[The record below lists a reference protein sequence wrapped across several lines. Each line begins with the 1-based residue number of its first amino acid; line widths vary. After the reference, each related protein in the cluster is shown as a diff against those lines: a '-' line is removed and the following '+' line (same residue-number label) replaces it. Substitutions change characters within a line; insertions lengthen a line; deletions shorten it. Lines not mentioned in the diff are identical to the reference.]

1 MYGHGDLDGYMSGRA
16 FGQFADGEELTHTL
30 IKSAVAGGTSLALA
44 TVEGYQNK
52 GAGGEVKIGGKV
64 PLNIVIS
71 AAAHLAGFFDL
82 GDSIGIDS
90 DYLHAAGDGAL
101 GVWLVNR
108 GHAMGS
114 EMGKK
119 STEKKGAGEGV
130 PRALRGDA
138 RANVWEQQRQR
149 AA

>member
-1 MYGHGDLDGYMSGRA
+1 MYGQGDLDGYLSGRA
-16 FGQFADGEELTHTL
+16 YGQFADGEELTHTL
-30 IKSAVAGGTSLALA
+30 IKSAVGGVTSYALA

-64 PLNIVIS
+64 PLNIVI
-71 AAAHLAGFFDL
+71 AAATHLAGFFDL
-82 GDSIGIDS
+82 GDAIGVDS

-101 GVWLVNR
+101 AVWLTNR

-119 STEKKGAGEGV
+119 AAETKAAVKGV
-130 PRALRGDA
+130 PSALRGEN
-138 RANVWEQQRQR
+138 RANVWERERQR